1 MSDSEE
7 ITVTSTSLQS
17 AVVEQP
23 IVLREGSATRLIF
36 RPEIVR
42 NKVDQSASVR
52 GHLLWQKKG
61 KKDCWEDSKDI
72 ALSSLR
78 KGEGVVFELRA
89 AEVRVLFEGVKQLY
103 ELHEA
108 HGVPMGKHTFVAT
121 DSPLAALLS
130 LGRDELTSLVD
141 ANHVLGA
148 SLLVRLLRWASE
160 QRDVDQIVDDLTG
173 LDPEHLLSLSAVAGV
188 ASLRQAERLWAWF
201 QEHRDDPRVA
211 KEEVWQKAFVKR
223 QFLLEHLFAQ
233 PIAVVK
239 EKAYV
244 GGKSIQ
250 NTGGNL
256 VDFLLKNDLTHNA
269 VLLEI
274 KTPLTRLLG
283 SEYRAGLHNA
293 SSDLTGSVLQVLDYR
308 SCFATNWQ
316 ALAASGE
323 PPPPTPIDP
332 PSVVIIGSSTEL
344 DTPDKRKSF
353 ELFRNQFSAVTM
365 VTFDEVFERC
375 RRLIRLL
382 AGTA

>member
-23 IVLREGSATRLIF
+23 IVLRQGSATRLIF

-42 NKVDQSASVR
+42 NKSDQSASVR

-61 KKDCWEDSKDI
+61 KNDSWEDWKDI
-72 ALSSLR
+72 SLSSLK
-78 KGEGVVFELRA
+78 KGEGVVFELRS

-108 HGVPMGKHTFVAT
+108 HGVPMGKQTFVAA
-121 DSPLAALLS
+121 DSPITALLS
-130 LGRDELTSLVD
+130 LGRDELTSLID
-141 ANHVLGA
+141 ANQVLGA
-148 SLLVRLLRWASE
+148 SLLVKLLRWASE
-160 QRDVDQIVDDLTG
+160 QKDVDQIVDDLTG

-201 QEHRDDPRVA
+201 QEHRNDPRVA
-211 KEEVWQKAFVKR
+211 KEEMWQKAFLKR

-239 EKAYV
+239 DKAYV

-250 NTGGNL
+250 NTGANL

-269 VLLEI
+269 ALLEI

-308 SCFATNWQ
+308 SSFVTNWQ
-316 ALAASGE
+316 VLAASGE
-323 PPPPTPIDP
+323 PPPTPIDP
-332 PSVVIIGSSTEL
+332 PSVVIIGSSAEL
-344 DTPDKRKSF
+344 DTPDKKKSF
-353 ELFRNQFSAVTM
+353 ELFRNQLPAVTV

-375 RRLIRLL
+375 RRLIKLL
-382 AGTA
+382 AATA